1 MVGKLT
7 SDRHMSAS
15 RLPGLLGMSKY
26 SSPNQELQYS
36 IDALDGKAR
45 PDISNEAMHWGNTL
59 EVVVLE
65 QAAKRLNLKSL
76 KTDFLS
82 AYTHESIPLSCSLD
96 GEGDG
101 DNLEITSDPDNGI
114 FVVGQ
119 ESIVLAGPGV
129 LESKV
134 TRLPPEEM
142 VDLARG
148 PIQLQGQLMV
158 TGHRWGAVC
167 VLYQGTELRIFLFA
181 PHFPT
186 HKRIVRE
193 VLEFQQKLDNYESTG
208 SIEWYPPES
217 SREMDRL
224 YPSAI
229 DQPELELP
237 ASAVALAELI
247 ADSKA
252 QIRAAEAD
260 IEVAEF
266 ELKKLMG
273 DAERARAGRFAIQWP
288 MRTFKAQPEKLV
300 PAKEAYSIRQNTLK
314 LKELT

>member
-26 SSPNQELQYS
+26 SNPNQELQFS
-36 IDALDGKAR
+36 INAIDGKAR

-59 EVVVLE
+59 EVVVLQE
-65 QAAKRLNLKSL
+65 AAKRLNLKNL
-76 KTDFLS
+76 KTDFLV

-119 ESIVLAGPGV
+119 DSIVLSGPGV

-134 TRLPPEEM
+134 TRLPPEDM

-148 PIQLQGQLMV
+148 PIQLQGQLMI
-158 TGHRWGAVC
+158 TGHRWGCVC

-181 PHFPT
+181 PHFET

-193 VLEFQQKLDNYESTG
+193 VLTFQKKLDDYESTG
-208 SIEWYPPES
+208 SVEWYPPES

-224 YPSAI
+224 YPYAVDKAEI
-229 DQPELELP
+229 ELP
-237 ASAVALAELI
+237 PNAESLAELI
-247 ADSKA
+247 SYSKE
-252 QIRAAEAD
+252 QIRLAETD
-260 IEVAEF
+260 IEAAEF
-266 ELKKLMG
+266 ELKKMMG
-273 DAERARAGRFAIQWP
+273 DAERARVGRFSIQWP
-288 MRTFKAQPEKLV
+288 MRQFKAQPEKLV
-300 PAKEAYSIRQNTLK
+300 AAKEAYAVRQNTLK
-314 LKELT
+314 LKEIK